1 MLRRHALGLT
11 AAGLFAPSVLRAQAR
26 LAIAAFLTAASLL
39 SALPASA
46 VEAPPASALFSWR
59 PVGHGYAH
67 ITLPDGASSAV
78 HDGPALPV
86 VFVLPDE
93 GWDARRMWPYLDHLS
108 LFGLTVVELWPDD
121 DRRFGLE
128 EARAAI
134 ASAAEEFG
142 LDPSR
147 VALLGFGKGGRLA
160 LALAGPDRPVAAL
173 YPVCDGALGPDQG
186 ARVMVLH
193 PDEASE
199 TQACAA
205 LVAGRP
211 GARSGS
217 ASAGAGHGWDAVI
230 ERNSGRILL
239 PRPDGSNTGAGR
251 LPAHPDR
258 FATFRAARAVSDFLL
273 ND

>member
-1 MLRRHALGLT
+1 MRRFLPVRRAVAAL
-11 AAGLFAPSVLRAQAR
+11 
-26 LAIAAFLTAASLL
+26 LTAASVL
-39 SALPASA
+39 SALPAPA
-46 VEAPPASALFSWR
+46 VEAPPASGLLSWR

-67 ITLPDGASSAV
+67 ITLPDSASPAI
-78 HDGPALPV
+78 HEDHALPV

-93 GWDARRMWPYLDHLS
+93 GWDARRVWPYLDHLS
-108 LFGLTVVELWPDD
+108 LFGVTVVELWPDD
-121 DRRFGLE
+121 DGRFGLA

-173 YPVCDGALGPDQG
+173 YPVCDGALVPDPG

-199 TQACAA
+199 ARACAA

-211 GARSGS
+211 GARSGR

-239 PRPDGSNTGAGR
+239 PRPDGSNSGAGR
-251 LPAHPDR
+251 LPAQPDR
-258 FATFRAARAVSDFLL
+258 SATFRVARAVSDFLL
-273 ND
+273 SE